1 MNSSSKPTH
10 TATRTRYSHNQ
21 WRRKTEAGEA
31 IALRL

>member
-1 MNSSSKPTH
+1 MSSSGKLTHAATH
-10 TATRTRYSHNQ
+10 TRYNHNQ